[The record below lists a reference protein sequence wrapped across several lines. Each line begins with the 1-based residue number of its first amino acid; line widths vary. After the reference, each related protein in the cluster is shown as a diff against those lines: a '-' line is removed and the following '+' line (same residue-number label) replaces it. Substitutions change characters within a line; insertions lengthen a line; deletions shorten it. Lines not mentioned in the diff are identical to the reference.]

1 VERPERRHE
10 QGRRPQRPARAIP
23 GHAAHDATFRFHM
36 AMRLLILGG
45 GGMLGSAVVRAAAR
59 LGHDAVALT
68 HADLDITDADH
79 VARVVAAA
87 EPAAVVN
94 CAAFTDVDGAETA
107 EGRALRV
114 NGEGAG
120 NVARAAAA
128 AGGRLVHVSTDY
140 VFDGERPSSAAPYVE
155 SDPTG
160 PRSVYG
166 RTKLEGEQEVAAAG
180 GSHAI
185 ARSSWLFGAGGR
197 NFVATMLALAA
208 ERDEVTVVTDQVGC
222 PTYTGHL
229 ASALLELAEGTS
241 QGIHH
246 LAGGGA
252 PCSWHDFAVEI
263 FRQVGADCHVLP
275 CTTAEM
281 PRPAPRPAFSALA
294 SERPETPLLPPWQ
307 KGLAAYLTIRK
318 AVNA

>member
-1 VERPERRHE
+1 
-10 QGRRPQRPARAIP
+10 
-23 GHAAHDATFRFHM
+23 
-36 AMRLLILGG
+36 MRVLVTGA
-45 GGMLGSAVVRAAAR
+45 GGMLGQDVVRAVRERGWDAIGLTRAE
-59 LGHDAVALT
+59 LDASDPEAVAGAL
-68 HADLDITDADH
+68 AGAQPDAI
-79 VARVVAAA
+79 
-87 EPAAVVN
+87 VN
-94 CAAFTDVDGAETA
+94 CAAYTDVDGAEA
-107 EGRALRV
+107 DVAGAS
-114 NGEGAG
+114 AG
-120 NVARAAAA
+120 NATSAGVLARAAAE
-128 AGGRLVHVSTDY
+128 AGVRLIHVSTDY